1 MVLALCSLRSTR
13 AEQFHPAASA
23 RCTASASCTGVSPP
37 GRSRTST
44 VPWPDK
50 NVTRRTVSSAR
61 SVPRHPHERTLISW
75 RHSFQLQSSK
85 GPGRRTRRKTCAPD
99 QSEQGGR
106 PTRTSI
112 DQHPSMVCARNRA
125 RRRGRERKQNEA
137 TSPGPLIRWGRRA
150 SMEVRGSEVRKKA
163 MKELPDGETR
173 APAGQ
178 PALLTTTPTPAS
190 VRHRSWPDRPKHRAH
205 CVERILVTHGAHGH
219 WMDRRDSTHSS
230 LPSPRATH
238 RPGPRTRR
246 QEWHFVIHE
255 NASSAFPRCHFYTR
269 QSIICLPTDAH
280 NCYSIETIF
289 FATGFRLKQAEVKIE
304 QRFDWHHLGLD
315 LPRNLP
321 RTLAECFS
329 LLLVLVLQSCIGAE
343 P

>member
-1 MVLALCSLRSTR
+1 MRAKHSLDMEPCSPSGRISSWTMPE
-13 AEQFHPAASA
+13 APAPA
-23 RCTASASCTGVSPP
+23 RH
-37 GRSRTST
+37 RT
-44 VPWPDK
+44 WPDK
-50 NVTRRTVSSAR
+50 
-61 SVPRHPHERTLISW
+61 
-75 RHSFQLQSSK
+75 
-85 GPGRRTRRKTCAPD
+85 
-99 QSEQGGR
+99 
-106 PTRTSI
+106 
-112 DQHPSMVCARNRA
+112 
-125 RRRGRERKQNEA
+125 
-137 TSPGPLIRWGRRA
+137 
-150 SMEVRGSEVRKKA
+150 
-163 MKELPDGETR
+163 
-173 APAGQ
+173 
-178 PALLTTTPTPAS
+178 
-190 VRHRSWPDRPKHRAH
+190 PKHRAH
-205 CVERILVTHGAHGH
+205 CVEQSHARYGVHGC
-219 WMDRRDSTHSS
+219 WRDRHDSTRSS